1 VNGRRDGDRVLLG
14 GDARQ
19 RFHDN
24 SGYGEPVDAG
34 LALTPVEAAHLL
46 DRGDVDAV
54 DGDGAATY
62 LRRAATDDHSFLPTF
77 TVYADLRDRGF
88 YPGHDADEGT
98 IQLPPRG
105 TVPAAAGPEERRTVV
120 PVAERAAVAAATL
133 GGRTIAAVDDDGDVT
148 YLRTAAWDGGGDA
161 AVIGEGDA
169 LPEALRDASDD
180 GGIPATVAGD
190 HVLLDAGD
198 AAETL
203 HDRFL
208 LGTPTAAGL
217 LLTASEAVS
226 LDAGVG
232 LDVDLTALASDPV
245 EDAVYAD
252 LRDRGLVPRTGF
264 KFGADLRA
272 YERAAPGDEHAA
284 LLVRSLHTAAD
295 VPVREL
301 ARMARLA
308 RGVRKRLVFGIVDPA
323 ADDDPRYVWVE
334 RDRP

>member
-1 VNGRRDGDRVLLG
+1 MNGRRDGDRVLLG

-54 DGDGAATY
+54 DGDDAATY
-62 LRRAATDDHSFLPTF
+62 LRRAATDDPSFLPTF

-120 PVAERAAVAAATL
+120 SVGERATVAASAL
-133 GGRTIAAVDDDGDVT
+133 GDRTVAAVDDDGDVT
-148 YLRTAAWDGGGDA
+148 YLRTAAWDGDGDA
-161 AVIGEGDA
+161 AVLGD
-169 LPEALRDASDD
+169 PEALPDALADASGD
-180 GGIPATVAGD
+180 GGIPATVVGD
-190 HVLLDAGD
+190 HVLLDGGD
-198 AAETL
+198 AAAL

-217 LLTASEAVS
+217 RLTASEAVS
-226 LDAGVG
+226 LDDRVG
-232 LDVDLTALASDPV
+232 LDADLAALASDPV

-284 LLVRSLHTAAD
+284 LLVRTLHTAAD

-308 RGVRKRLVFGIVDPA
+308 RGVRKRLVFGVVDPA
-323 ADDDPRYVWVE
+323 ADDDPHYVKVE